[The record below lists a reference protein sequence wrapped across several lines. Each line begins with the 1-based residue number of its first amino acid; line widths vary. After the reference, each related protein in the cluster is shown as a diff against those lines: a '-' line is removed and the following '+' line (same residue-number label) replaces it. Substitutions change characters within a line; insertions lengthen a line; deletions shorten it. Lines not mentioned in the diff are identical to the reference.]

1 MGNELHESTSY
12 LYMKQRR
19 GDCEAAAWWCDTTK
33 YGILTRIIRAFERH
47 VLVSKEQNNEEA
59 TAMVK
64 KFRR

>member
-1 MGNELHESTSY
+1 
-12 LYMKQRR
+12 MKQRR
-19 GDCEAAAWWCDTTK
+19 GDCEAAAWWCDTKK